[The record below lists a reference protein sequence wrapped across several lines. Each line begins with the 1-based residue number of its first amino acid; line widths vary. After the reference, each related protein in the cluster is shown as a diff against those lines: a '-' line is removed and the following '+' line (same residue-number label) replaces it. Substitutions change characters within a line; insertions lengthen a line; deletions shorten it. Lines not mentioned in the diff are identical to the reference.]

1 MEWER
6 GCNCQPEGEFL
17 PVHGFQLS
25 CLPSASG
32 TFRGLRLFVT
42 MSSIPPGVWRCSGK
56 VLFLLI
62 SSWGFPCAFL
72 VRSHLTPTQLPF
84 ILQAQA
90 PSCFSPNPLQIISCL
105 ISFVLILAL
114 RETRSFCYLTEPSSE
129 LKVIWFKYHHLW
141 KNVRAIYW
149 PKKPLTEHSRNS
161 APRPTVPPRI
171 WWLIQST

>member
-25 CLPSASG
+25 CLPLASG

-42 MSSIPPGVWRCSGK
+42 MSSIQRYPTCPIRGMK
-56 VLFLLI
+56 VLGEGPLLLI

-72 VRSHLTPTQLPF
+72 VHSHLTPIQLPF

-129 LKVIWFKYHHLW
+129 LKVIWFKYHHL
-141 KNVRAIYW
+141 
-149 PKKPLTEHSRNS
+149 
-161 APRPTVPPRI
+161 
-171 WWLIQST
+171 